1 MDQGSVDPLFGPG
14 PQTTIMG
21 RVHGPPVM
29 DRVHGHFVNF
39 YRKFLHLVHEHSFLN
54 SESLT
59 STEKKNNKKKTR
71 FDETLSTDAHD

>member
-14 PQTTIMG
+14 PRTTIMD

-29 DRVHGHFVNF
+29 DRVHGHIVNF
-39 YRKFLHLVHEHSFLN
+39 LERFCTGSM
-54 SESLT
+54 
-59 STEKKNNKKKTR
+59 NNLFQIHVVRVEQKQKKKTR